1 MGLIFKLNLTK
12 EYTMTLLVGLF
23 TKGATLFLTK
33 LLTSL
38 ASEKMIEW
46 AFFKIA
52 EAVVKSTNTPQD
64 DAWLDKI
71 KEVYTSK

>member
-1 MGLIFKLNLTK
+1 MPLLI
-12 EYTMTLLVGLF
+12 GLF
-23 TKGATLFLTK
+23 TKGATLFLTQ

-46 AFFKIA
+46 AFFKVA
-52 EAVVKSTNTPQD
+52 ESVVKSTNTPQD

>member
-1 MGLIFKLNLTK
+1 MPFI
-12 EYTMTLLVGLF
+12 VGMF

-46 AFFKIA
+46 AFFKVA
-52 EAVVKSTNTPQD
+52 ESVVKSTATPQD
-64 DAWLDKI
+64 DEWLKKI
-71 KEVYTSK
+71 KEMYESK

>member
-12 EYTMTLLVGLF
+12 EHTMPLLVGLF

-46 AFFKIA
+46 AFFKVA
-52 EAVVKSTNTPQD
+52 ESVVKSTNTPQD

>member
-1 MGLIFKLNLTK
+1 MSMLLGLLTK
-12 EYTMTLLVGLF
+12 GT
-23 TKGATLFLTK
+23 TLFLTK

-46 AFFKIA
+46 AFFKVA
-52 EAVVKSTNTPQD
+52 ESVVKSTNTPQD

-71 KEVYTSK
+71 KEIYSIK

>member
-1 MGLIFKLNLTK
+1 MPFII
-12 EYTMTLLVGLF
+12 GLF
-23 TKGATLFLTK
+23 TKGATLFLTQ

-46 AFFKIA
+46 AFFQIA
-52 EAVVKSTNTPQD
+52 ETVTKSTATPQD

-71 KEVYTSK
+71 KEVYTTK

>member
-1 MGLIFKLNLTK
+1 MSMLLGLLTK
-12 EYTMTLLVGLF
+12 GT
-23 TKGATLFLTK
+23 TLFLTK

-46 AFFKIA
+46 AFFQIA
-52 EAVVKSTNTPQD
+52 ESVVKSTNTPQD

-71 KEVYTSK
+71 KEIYSIK

>member
-1 MGLIFKLNLTK
+1 MALISRLNLTK
-12 EYTMTLLVGLF
+12 EYIMPLLISLF
-23 TKGATLFLTK
+23 TKGATLFLTQ

-46 AFFKIA
+46 AFFKVA
-52 EAVVKSTNTPQD
+52 ESVVKSTNTPQD

-71 KEVYTSK
+71 KEVYAGK

>member
-1 MGLIFKLNLTK
+1 MSFII
-12 EYTMTLLVGLF
+12 GLF
-23 TKGATLFLTK
+23 TKGVTVFLTK

-46 AFFKIA
+46 AFFQIA
-52 EAVVKSTNTPQD
+52 ESVVKSTATPQD
-64 DAWLDKI
+64 NAWLQKI

>member
-1 MGLIFKLNLTK
+1 MSFII
-12 EYTMTLLVGLF
+12 GLF
-23 TKGATLFLTK
+23 TKGVTIFLTK

-46 AFFKIA
+46 AFFKVA
-52 EAVVKSTNTPQD
+52 ESVVKSTNTPQD

-71 KEVYTSK
+71 KEIYTSK